1 MESDKDI
8 GFVASRYRKGAFS
21 TGKAW
26 RTMGIAPQ
34 SWWSKS
40 RIAAAVAG
48 IVFLSATAT
57 VIVHRYSVSD
67 TTESEI
73 VLTKQEEAPTKA
85 IKAIDFDNASLIT
98 VVAEIKRVYGVEVAN
113 IPTDAASHHLTL
125 HYEGNVIDLVERIND
140 ILETN
145 LEIRQ

>member
-1 MESDKDI
+1 
-8 GFVASRYRKGAFS
+8 
-21 TGKAW
+21 
-26 RTMGIAPQ
+26 MGIAQQ

-48 IVFLSATAT
+48 IVSLSAIAT
-57 VIVHRYSVSD
+57 VIVHRYSVAD

-73 VLTKQEEAPTKA
+73 VLTEQKEAPTKI

-98 VVAEIKRVYGVEVAN
+98 VVAEINKVYGVEVTN
-113 IPTDAASHHLTL
+113 IPTDAAAHHLTL
-125 HYEGNVIDLVERIND
+125 HYEGNAVDLIERINE
-140 ILETN
+140 ILDTN